1 MCIDVLNL
9 DKTHVSVRFKKP
21 IFVILSFILI

>member
-9 DKTHVSVRFKKP
+9 DKAHVSVRLKKP
-21 IFVILSFILI
+21 IFVIFSFILI